1 MLHDGLQSLL
11 LLEVLPLHLVEALL
25 GFVNKGCHPQGI
37 VAGGEAA
44 GVDTRWPPRLRR
56 RRESRRWRASC
67 LLLLEKEAKLRLPLQ
82 LLLLEDRGRSE
93 LLLLE
98 DRCLRCGS
106 GLCGGVLAAGL
117 LVGVAAC
124 LRGRALESVTACL
137 RGRELAFPSSIV
149 GHGRR
154 SVWGTGICD
163 SSVNKMLRP
172 KSARFVRKRGAK
184 SARFVRKRGAK
195 NTTVRPYMS
204 KRCEN
209 GAPARRSK
217 STAAEASLP
226 R

>member
-25 GFVNKGCHPQGI
+25 GVLNEGCHPQRI

-137 RGRELAFPSSIV
+137 RGREPSFAGSTLIISHANDV
-149 GHGRR
+149 CGANLGESSANKCWDRKAHVSSENEARKTQRFDWKCR
-154 SVWGTGICD
+154 S
-163 SSVNKMLRP
+163 
-172 KSARFVRKRGAK
+172 
-184 SARFVRKRGAK
+184 GAK
-195 NTTVRPYMS
+195 NGV
-204 KRCEN
+204 
-209 GAPARRSK
+209 PARRSK